1 MPLSTA
7 SRRLTLITLTI
18 LTLTILVFA
27 SYAAA
32 QAGSLDPTFG
42 TGGIFISPTTRGN
55 ASAVAIQSD
64 GKILIAGGGI
74 VNNTL
79 AAIITR
85 LNTNGTIDTS
95 FGSEGFATLENTASF
110 FAMILESN
118 GKILAAAEIIT
129 GNNGGYVEL
138 MRFNNNGTLDST
150 FGTGGITT
158 TQAIPFTP
166 FNATGAIALLGNG
179 EILVAASSPGVMARF
194 TSSGQLDT
202 TFGTNGLVNLAN
214 VGPALSAT
222 APACPTQ
229 ILLQNGKI
237 LISAG
242 VPEPTPAALATIVS
256 RYNSNGSLD
265 TSFAAAGMMATVVSA
280 SAMTFDSSGKL
291 VIAGALTSK
300 INAPPAS
307 NDVGFGIVRYHP
319 NGVIDTSFG
328 KGGVAVIDF
337 GSSAPLAG
345 AFALAIQSNGDIVA
359 GGAAAQGPENTGLN
373 SAFALTRVT
382 STGALDTTFGTE
394 GIVTT
399 TIVSGSEQFSF
410 VAGLAIQSDG
420 KIVAAGTTIGDEG
433 FLGGSADVA
442 RYLAQ

>member
-1 MPLSTA
+1 MPLSTG

-18 LTLTILVFA
+18 LVA

-32 QAGSLDPTFG
+32 QAGSLDPTFA
-42 TGGIFISPTTRGN
+42 TGGIFISPTTRGS
-55 ASAVAIQSD
+55 AGAVAIQSD
-64 GKILIAGGGI
+64 GKILIAGGGV

-110 FAMILESN
+110 FAMILTPN
-118 GKILAAAEIIT
+118 GKILAAAEVIT

-138 MRFNNNGTLDST
+138 AGFNSNGTLDTS
-150 FGTGGITT
+150 FGRGGITT

-214 VGPALSAT
+214 VGPPLSDT

-229 ILLQNGKI
+229 ILVEPNGKI

-242 VPEPTPAALATIVS
+242 VPGPTPAALATIVS
-256 RYNSNGSLD
+256 RYNPNGSLD
-265 TSFAAAGMMATVVSA
+265 TSFAAAGMMATVLSA
-280 SAMTFDSSGKL
+280 TAMTFDSNGNI

-300 INAPPAS
+300 ISAPPAS
-307 NDVGFGIVRYHP
+307 NDVGFGIVRYHR

-328 KGGVAVIDF
+328 TGGVAVIDF
-337 GSSAPLAG
+337 GSSAPLSG

-382 STGALDTTFGTE
+382 SAGVLDTTFGTE

-410 VAGLAIQSDG
+410 VAGLALQSDG

-433 FLGGSADVA
+433 FGAGSADVA

>member
-7 SRRLTLITLTI
+7 SRRLTLF
-18 LTLTILVFA
+18 TLTILVFA

-32 QAGSLDPTFG
+32 QAGSLDPTFA
-42 TGGIFISPTTRGN
+42 TDGIFISPTTRGN
-55 ASAVAIQSD
+55 ADAMAIQSD
-64 GKILIAGGGI
+64 GKILVAGGG
-74 VNNTL
+74 VVDSTF

-85 LNTNGTIDTS
+85 LNTNGTVDTS
-95 FGSEGFATLENTASF
+95 FGSQGFATILNTASF

-118 GKILAAAEIIT
+118 GKIVAATEVIT
-129 GNNGGYVEL
+129 SNTGGFVEL
-138 MRFNNNGTLDST
+138 VRFNNNGTLDTS

-158 TQAIPFTP
+158 TQSIPFTP
-166 FNATGAIALLGNG
+166 FDATGAIALQHNG

-194 TSSGQLDT
+194 TSTGQLDT

-222 APACPTQ
+222 APSCPTQ
-229 ILLQNGKI
+229 ILVESSGKI
-237 LISAG
+237 LISVG
-242 VPEPTPAALATIVS
+242 VPEPTPAALATIIS
-256 RYNSNGSLD
+256 RYNSDGSLD

-280 SAMTFDSSGKL
+280 SAMTFDSSGRM

-307 NDVGFGIVRYHP
+307 NDVGFGILRYHS

-328 KGGVAVIDF
+328 EGGVAVIDF
-337 GSSAPLAG
+337 GSSAPLSG

-359 GGAAAQGPENTGLN
+359 GGAAAQGPENASAN
-373 SAFALTRVT
+373 SAFGLTRVT
-382 STGALDTTFGTE
+382 NTGALDTTFGTE

-399 TIVSGSEQFSF
+399 TIVSGSEEFSY

-420 KIVAAGTTIGDEG
+420 KIVAVGTTIAELG
-433 FLGGSADVA
+433 FGAGSADVA

>member
-1 MPLSTA
+1 MPLSTV
-7 SRRLTLITLTI
+7 SRRLTLI
-18 LTLTILVFA
+18 TLTILVFA

-32 QAGSLDPTFG
+32 QAGSLDPTFA

-55 ASAVAIQSD
+55 ADAVAIQSD
-64 GKILIAGGGI
+64 GKILVAGGGV
-74 VNNTL
+74 VNSTF

-85 LNTNGTIDTS
+85 LNTNGTVDTS
-95 FGSEGFATLENTASF
+95 FGSQGFATILNTFSF
-110 FAMILESN
+110 FAMTLESN
-118 GKILAAAEIIT
+118 GKIVAAASVPN
-129 GNNGGYVEL
+129 GNSSFVEL
-138 MRFNNNGTLDST
+138 ARFNSNGTLDSS
-150 FGTGGITT
+150 FGKGGITT

-166 FNATGAIALLGNG
+166 FDATGAIALQSNG

-194 TSSGQLDT
+194 TSAGQLDT

-222 APACPTQ
+222 APSCPTQ
-229 ILLQNGKI
+229 ILVGAGGKI
-237 LISAG
+237 LISVG

-256 RYNSNGSLD
+256 RYNSDGSLD

-280 SAMTFDSSGKL
+280 SAMTFDSSGRI
-291 VIAGALTSK
+291 VIAGAVTSK

-307 NDVGFGIVRYHP
+307 NDVGFGILRYHP

-328 KGGVAVIDF
+328 EGGVAAIDF
-337 GSSAPLAG
+337 GPSAPLSG

-373 SAFALTRVT
+373 SAFGLARVT

-420 KIVAAGTTIGDEG
+420 KIVAVGTTIGDEDFG
-433 FLGGSADVA
+433 AGSADVA

>member
-7 SRRLTLITLTI
+7 PRRLTLITLI
-18 LTLTILVFA
+18 ILVA

-32 QAGSLDPTFG
+32 QAGSLDPTFA
-42 TGGIFISPTTRGN
+42 TGGIFISPTTRG
-55 ASAVAIQSD
+55 SAGAMAIQSD
-64 GKILIAGGGI
+64 GKILIAGGGV
-74 VNNTL
+74 VNSTL
-79 AAIITR
+79 AAVITR
-85 LNTNGTIDTS
+85 LNTNGTIDTT
-95 FGSEGFATLENTASF
+95 FGSEGFAMIENTGSF

-118 GKILAAAEIIT
+118 GKIVAAAEVIT

-138 MRFNNNGTLDST
+138 ARFNSNGTLDSS

-166 FNATGAIALLGNG
+166 FNASGTIALVGNG
-179 EILVAASSPGVMARF
+179 EILVAASSPGVMARI
-194 TSSGQLDT
+194 TGSGQLDT

-214 VGPALSAT
+214 VGPALLDT

-229 ILLQNGKI
+229 ILVEPNGKL
-237 LISAG
+237 LISVG

-256 RYNSNGSLD
+256 RYNPNGSLD
-265 TSFAAAGMMATVVSA
+265 TSFAAAGMMSTVLSA
-280 SAMTFDSSGKL
+280 SAMTFDSSGRI
-291 VIAGALTSK
+291 VIAGARTSK

-337 GSSAPLAG
+337 GPSAPLSG

-359 GGAAAQGPENTGLN
+359 GGAAAQGPLNSGLN

-382 STGALDTTFGTE
+382 NTGALDTTFGTE

-399 TIVSGSEQFSF
+399 TIASGSFQFSF

-420 KIVAAGTTIGDEG
+420 KIVAAGTTITGEG
-433 FLGGSADVA
+433 FEGGSADVA

>member
-7 SRRLTLITLTI
+7 SRRLTLIA
-18 LTLTILVFA
+18 LTILVFA

-32 QAGSLDPTFG
+32 QAGSLDPTFA
-42 TGGIFISPTTRGN
+42 TGGIFISPTTRGT
-55 ASAVAIQSD
+55 AGAVAIQSD
-64 GKILIAGGGI
+64 GRILVAGGGV
-74 VNNTL
+74 VNNNF

-85 LNTNGTIDTS
+85 LNTNGTVDTT
-95 FGSEGFATLENTASF
+95 FGSEGFATIENTFSF
-110 FAMILESN
+110 FAMILESS
-118 GKILAAAEIIT
+118 GKIVAAASVPN
-129 GNNGGYVEL
+129 GNSSFVEL
-138 MRFNNNGTLDST
+138 ARFNNNGTLDTS
-150 FGTGGITT
+150 FGKGGITT

-166 FNATGAIALLGNG
+166 FDATGAIALQGNG

-194 TSSGQLDT
+194 TSTGQLDT

-222 APACPTQ
+222 APSCPTQ
-229 ILLQNGKI
+229 ILVQANGKI
-237 LISAG
+237 LVSAG

-265 TSFAAAGMMATVVSA
+265 TTFAAAGMMATVVSA
-280 SAMTFDSSGKL
+280 SAMTFDSSGKI

-300 INAPPAS
+300 INTPPAS
-307 NDVGFGIVRYHP
+307 NDVGFGILRYHP

-337 GSSAPLAG
+337 GPSAPLSG
-345 AFALAIQSNGDIVA
+345 AFALAIQSNGDIVT
-359 GGAAAQGPENTGLN
+359 GGAAAQGPEGTGLN
-373 SAFALTRVT
+373 SAFGLTRVT

-399 TIVSGSEQFSF
+399 TIVSGSEEFSF
-410 VAGLAIQSDG
+410 VSGLAIQSDG
-420 KIVAAGTTIGDEG
+420 KIVAVGTTIADQEFGA
-433 FLGGSADVA
+433 GSADVA